1 MPEHITF
8 HAMGCEIIAM
18 VDSDEPER
26 AAEMLQLVPGWF
38 EEWEQV
44 LSRFRLDSELM
55 QLNGKHNRPVQVSE
69 TLWEVFEAALWAERY
84 SQGLVTPTV
93 AEALNTAGYDRSF
106 EILKNSPYEIA
117 ASDGSQVPP
126 FSEVLADPEARTLCL
141 PEGFQLDFG
150 GVAKGWAAHQ
160 AMLRLEVLG
169 PALVDA
175 GGDIAISDSLPGPE
189 PWEVSVADPLHHGR
203 EITRLY
209 LEDCG
214 VATSGRDRRRWN
226 SGGKPR
232 HHIID
237 PRTGEPAETDLM
249 SATVIAPTVLQAE
262 AASKTVMILGSREGI
277 AWLQA
282 APSLAGLFVLE
293 DGQVLATEHMQAYL

>member
-1 MPEHITF
+1 MPEHISF
-8 HAMGCEIIAM
+8 HAMGCEILAM
-18 VDSDEPER
+18 VDAEGPEQAR
-26 AAEMLQLVPGWF
+26 EMLQQVPGWF
-38 EEWEQV
+38 EQWEQV
-44 LSRFRLDSELM
+44 LSRFRMDSELTR
-55 QLNGKHNRPVQVSE
+55 LNNQHNKPVQVSE
-69 TLWEVFEAALWAERY
+69 VLWEVFQAALWAERY
-84 SQGLVTPTV
+84 TQGLVTPTV
-93 AEALNTAGYDRSF
+93 AEALNLAGYDRSF
-106 EILKNSPYEIA
+106 EMLKSSPFEMA
-117 ASDGSQVPP
+117 ASGGASVPP
-126 FSEVLADPEARTLCL
+126 FSGVLADEAARTLCL

-160 AMLRLEVLG
+160 TMLRLEVLG

-189 PWEVSVADPLHHGR
+189 PWEVSVADPLHPGQ
-203 EITRLY
+203 EVTRLY

-214 VATSGRDRRRWN
+214 VATSGRDRRYWRK
-226 SGGKPR
+226 GGQLR

-249 SATVIAPTVLQAE
+249 TATVIAPTVMQAE

-282 APSLAGLFVLE
+282 APGLAGLFVLE
-293 DGQVLATEHMQAYL
+293 DGQVLATEPMQTYL